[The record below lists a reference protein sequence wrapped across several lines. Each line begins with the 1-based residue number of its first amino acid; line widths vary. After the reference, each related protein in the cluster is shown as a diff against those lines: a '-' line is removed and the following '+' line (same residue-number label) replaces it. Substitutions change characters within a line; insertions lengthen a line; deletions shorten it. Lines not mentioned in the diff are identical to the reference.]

1 MSKITLRNIT
11 KYYGKQLV
19 LDNISLAIND
29 GEFLCITGPSGCGK
43 TTLLR
48 IIAGL
53 DTNHSGKI
61 YFDDVDF
68 TNLSPSERNISMVF
82 QEYAL
87 YPYLIAKENIAFP
100 LRLKKY
106 PQEKISQKLKSTVEM
121 IDVGVDKYLYFF
133 PRELSA
139 GHKQR
144 VATGRAII
152 RDKLRVLLMD
162 EPLSNLDAKIKMNTK
177 TYLKKLVTKLETT
190 TIYVTSESSE
200 AMALAD
206 RIAVLDNGRF
216 VQVGSPYDIYHY
228 PKNMFIADFFGT
240 LGMNFINGVTK
251 NQKFHFDKYAVDIKH
266 YTNKG
271 TLKKLHKEPELVL
284 GIRPENI
291 NLSIKPLK
299 AGLKTEVD
307 LIQKFP
313 PKANIRCK
321 FGNYIIN
328 VICST
333 KDSSEIYHGMNIY
346 LDFDKSKIL
355 LFYPYNGELIP
366 PRS

>member
-1 MSKITLRNIT
+1 MSKIALRNIT
-11 KYYGKQLV
+11 KYYGKLLI
-19 LDNISLAIND
+19 LDNISLDISD

-53 DTNHSGKI
+53 DTDHSGKI

-106 PQEKISQKLKSTVEM
+106 PEEKISQKLKSTVEM
-121 IDVGVDKYLYFF
+121 IDVGVERYLDFL
-133 PRELSA
+133 PKELSA

-152 RDKLRVLLMD
+152 RDNPRVFLMD
-162 EPLSNLDAKIKMNTK
+162 EPLSNLDAKIRMNTK

-190 TIYVTSESSE
+190 TIYVTSDSSE

-206 RIAVLDNGRF
+206 RIAVLNNSRF
-216 VQVGSPYDIYHY
+216 VQVDSPYDIYYY

-240 LGMNFINGVTK
+240 LGMNFINGIVK
-251 NQKFHFDKYAVDIKH
+251 DQKFYFDDYAIDIKD
-266 YTNKG
+266 YTNKA
-271 TLKKLHKEPELVL
+271 TLEELYKEPELVL

-291 NLSIKPLK
+291 NFSIKPLEVGVKTK
-299 AGLKTEVD
+299 AD
-307 LIQKFP
+307 LIQRFP

-321 FGNYIIN
+321 FGNYVIN
-328 VICST
+328 VICFME
-333 KDSSEIYHGMNIY
+333 DLVGIYQNVDIY

-366 PRS
+366 PLA